1 MAVPRRRIMLIHAVR
16 EAMAPVQHA
25 FRALWPEAE
34 THDLLDASLAPD
46 LAAGGGAVDRAMRD
60 RFLQLG
66 RYAAGTRVNGRST
79 AAILFTCSAFG
90 PAIEAVQD
98 ALAIPVLKP
107 NEAAFERALGA
118 GRRIGIVVTF
128 APSLPPLT
136 AELTAMATARGT
148 EVTIDGRI
156 AAGAMELLREGRGD
170 EHDALVARTVKTMSG
185 LDAIVLGQFSMA
197 RAAGPARAATSIP
210 LLTTPESA
218 VERLKEIV
226 R

>member
-1 MAVPRRRIMLIHAVR
+1 MADAACRIMLIHAVR
-16 EAMAPVQHA
+16 EAMAPVQQA

-46 LAAGGGAVDRAMRD
+46 LAAGGGAVDRAMTD

-66 RYAAGTRVNGRST
+66 QYAAGTRVDGRST

-90 PAIEAVQD
+90 PAIEAVQA
-98 ALAIPVLKP
+98 ALPIPVLKP
-107 NEAAFERALGA
+107 NEAAFEQALAA

-136 AELTAMATARGT
+136 AELSAMAKARGAG
-148 EVTIDGRI
+148 VTIDGRI
-156 AAGAMELLREGRGD
+156 AAGAMERLREGRGD
-170 EHDALVARTVKTMSG
+170 DHDALVAETVKTMSG

-197 RAAGPARAATSIP
+197 RAAPPARATTAIP
-210 LLTTPESA
+210 VLTTPESA